1 MDKGNEQI
9 VFVEVDSASRDYEHT
24 AYYGNLVQFDPVA
37 FVKDPAGATL
47 AFQATIKE
55 AISRLQAGQAGRA
68 GMELESDPVQV
79 FKFVDLDTGKL
90 VVAWRVVCRQH
101 EPEQIH

>member
-9 VFVEVDSASRDYEHT
+9 VFVEVDSASRDHEHT
-24 AYYGNLVQFDPVA
+24 AYYGKVVKFDPIA
-37 FVKDPAGATL
+37 FVNDPAGATL
-47 AFQATIKE
+47 AFQATITE
-55 AISRLQAGQAGRA
+55 AISRFQAGSAGRT
-68 GMELESDPVQV
+68 GMELESDAVQV
-79 FKFVDLDTGKL
+79 FRFFDLDTGKL

>member
-9 VFVEVDSASRDYEHT
+9 VFVEVDSASRDHEHT
-24 AYYGNLVQFDPVA
+24 AYYGKAAQFDPVT
-37 FVKDPAGATL
+37 FLEDPAGATL

-55 AISRLQAGQAGRA
+55 AISRFQAGSAGRA
-68 GMELESDPVQV
+68 GMELESDAVQV
-79 FKFVDLDTGKL
+79 FKFIDSDTGKL